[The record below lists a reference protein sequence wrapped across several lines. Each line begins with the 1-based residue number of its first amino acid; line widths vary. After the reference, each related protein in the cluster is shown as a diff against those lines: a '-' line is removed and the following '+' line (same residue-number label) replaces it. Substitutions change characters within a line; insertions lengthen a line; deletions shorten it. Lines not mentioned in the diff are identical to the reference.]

1 MEVKPLSPGLYV
13 CRFNANYQWK
23 TIDHVI
29 GMLNKQ
35 GEPFNVQ
42 FIPELPSAYQILNQ
56 IQEDKDEK
64 DNL

>member
-1 MEVKPLSPGLYV
+1 MKIEPLTPGLYI

-29 GMLNKQ
+29 RTLNKQ

-42 FIPELPSAYQILNQ
+42 FIPELSSDYQILNQ
-56 IQEDKDEK
+56 VKED
-64 DNL
+64 